1 MDDITLQKLEEIS
14 DIKQFIEFITIF
26 YPGLAPSSYKIEDI
40 EKALYHT
47 YIQLIGKIL
56 HISPKSMRIFL
67 MNYMLKYEIMNIKN
81 IILGTI
87 LGIRVDEKNSMINFL
102 VEKFLDNENFIKDL
116 IEITSLEEIQLFM
129 RSTIYNRVIREGILY
144 FKNTNEIFVLEAFLD
159 QLYYNNLKNQVKNLT
174 QKEKT
179 MISSYINYV
188 SEIYNLNI
196 IYRGIKNNI
205 DKNLLMQFLVS
216 NYLFTD
222 KKKLTEFANLKNV
235 KEFTTVLSKFLTKR
249 KELRSSLSRN
259 TLDDEHFIWSVEKLY
274 LDYYFKLIETK
285 KVDIEYQA
293 IIKILEI
300 LIKKDKEIR
309 LFILPKLVKIVH
321 EKYKLLK

>member
-14 DIKQFIEFITIF
+14 DIKQFIEYISVF

-40 EKALYHT
+40 ERALFHT

-56 HISPKSMRIFL
+56 NISPKTMRMFL
-67 MNYMLKYEIMNIKN
+67 MNYLLKYEIMNIKN

-87 LGIRVDEKNSMINFL
+87 LGIRVDEKYSMINML
-102 VEKFLDNENFIKDL
+102 VEKYLDNENFIKDL
-116 IEITSLEEIQLFM
+116 IEITSLEEIQLYM
-129 RSTIYNRVIREGILY
+129 RPTIYNKVIREGILY

-159 QLYYNNLKNQVKNLT
+159 QLYYVNLKNKVKNLT
-174 QKEKT
+174 QKEKI
-179 MISSYINYV
+179 MISLYINYV

-205 DKNLLMQFLVS
+205 DKNLLLQFLVS
-216 NYLFTD
+216 NYLFMN
-222 KKKLTEFANLKNV
+222 KKELEELANLKDIN
-235 KEFTTVLSKFLTKR
+235 EFITNLKQFLSKKKDLK
-249 KELRSSLSRN
+249 SSLN
-259 TLDDEHFIWSVEKLY
+259 KIALDDEHFIWSVEKLY
-274 LDYYFKLIETK
+274 LDYYFKKIEYTE
-285 KVDIEYQA
+285 VDIDYRA
-293 IIKILEI
+293 ILKILEI

-309 LFILPKLVKIVH
+309 LFILPKAVKIVH